1 MKKLIFLLVLSL
13 ALCACGGQSSGGE
26 DLDTSKIEKPDS
38 ESIVELAAVMGR
50 DLARFLRDDDIQSA
64 AALCEEG
71 LDNLMYFRE
80 IGDDVSAGICANS
93 LHKFVKKHYDDME
106 DMATQNYIVKQ
117 FMAAVGDSAILN
129 ARRRRWPQEEEIRHE
144 PTVEADGPAP
154 SRPSVRHLRGNG
166 NGDADENGENNA
178 GYDRP
183 GVRSREK
190 KAVQKTVTAEQ
201 KPKETS
207 NKAGAVKQTPQR
219 EKTAKPQQYKKN
231 GQKKQY
237 TNTANATASTQDG
250 KKKTV
255 ARNSNTGKKKE
266 PIIVKCKKTSTGKA
280 TKDNGE
286 GASSQWY
293 LVRPLD

>member
-1 MKKLIFLLVLSL
+1 M
-13 ALCACGGQSSGGE
+13 
-26 DLDTSKIEKPDS
+26 
-38 ESIVELAAVMGR
+38 
-50 DLARFLRDDDIQSA
+50 
-64 AALCEEG
+64 
-71 LDNLMYFRE
+71 
-80 IGDDVSAGICANS
+80 SAGIYANS